1 MRRHTL
7 SLALLLATLLSA
19 AAPAQ
24 AASLYVENGG
34 LLASTTAL
42 DDGGTAVTLVLPLG
56 SPLEKTLTEGAV
68 LPTLEVAVVE
78 KGKKGTK
85 GTKGGSQPF
94 LIVTLHNCLI
104 SSARVAPDGSVT
116 VVIEADA
123 YDRQTLDGGG

>member
-1 MRRHTL
+1 MRRRTL

-42 DDGGTAVTLVLPLG
+42 DDGGTAFTLVLPLG

-85 GTKGGSQPF
+85 GTKGSQPY

-123 YDRQTLDGGG
+123 YDRQTLDGGF